1 MRRSSCYIFCSLVD
15 HPWKQ
20 FQNNDTQI
28 PLKFYQMSSNLVNSR
43 CGTATVLL
51 RYCCFKI
58 MVLHSIYL
66 LFGTGWPGTGS
77 LMCPASWSTSC
88 QPAGLAPANVA
99 QQAGTTVVTVS
110 HPQPETFFQTDLLCE
125 SDVTTF
131 SLASNSLSCQI
142 PAGAISDHDNLLTVH
157 YV

>member
-1 MRRSSCYIFCSLVD
+1 M
-15 HPWKQ
+15 
-20 FQNNDTQI
+20 N
-28 PLKFYQMSSNLVNSR
+28 QMSSNLVNSR

-66 LFGTGWPGTGS
+66 LFRTGWPGTGS

-88 QPAGLAPANVA
+88 QPAGLAHANVA